1 MKKGLFWICA
11 MAAIPALAQQ
21 STNLE
26 VTHSH
31 VNGNVALEADYTPIK
46 KGTSV
51 VSTSLGKA
59 SNAYSTGF
67 GPKTYLWVD
76 PSINTITFTH
86 RGDVGLFPSETSGHL
101 RYDVS
106 KDGGTTW
113 SVDQGPIWSPTG
125 AIGALNAPARYP
137 QGVIVN
143 PTGNTNA
150 DSAYLAFFAP
160 TLNGTNS
167 SGSWGGQVFG
177 SIQLDGTDLNVT
189 ELTTD
194 PANNIFFQVSDD
206 FTYVPDSQMVVGLN
220 LSDDVTTGTVN
231 YTDTAIITKGKW
243 NASTK
248 SLDQSYSKAYFPFET
263 DTAGT
268 AGNTVI
274 GDSKIAFSPDGSVG
288 YISAVGYLDD
298 ATIAPYGVYSPAIIK
313 TTDGGK
319 TWSSQTGVNLDNLM
333 ITNHGNTLLDTIS
346 DLYPTWTIGA
356 LTTAFEHDLVVD
368 KNGNPHIVCNV
379 IPSANNTLTSTATSG
394 TAFSVFSALNMIV
407 DVYSTDGGNSWEAHL
422 IDTASTFRGPY
433 GPDPTT
439 PDISEDNR
447 PQVARTADGSVLIY
461 AFGDT
466 DYLTFGTTDNLFP
479 DIHMRSLEVDNDKL
493 GPLNNMTNNQSDKGT
508 ANMFNLP
515 HIVFAPD
522 ANGDIHV
529 PVTATQFAN
538 DDRALTASSVQ
549 YIYYDLIYNMN
560 SGIGISE
567 LDIVKGEVSS
577 IYPNPA
583 TSSAWMEYSVK
594 VPGEYSIEVTS
605 ITGVVVKSI
614 DLGNVGSGSFKQQL
628 DIDNLTNGVYIVTLR
643 SGDYASSQRMVIQ
656 K

>member
-11 MAAIPALAQQ
+11 MAALPAFAQQ
-21 STNLE
+21 SSKLE
-26 VTHSH
+26 VTHSQ
-31 VNGNVALEADYTPIK
+31 VKGYAAQEGDYIPIK

-59 SNAYSTGF
+59 SNAYSTAF
-67 GPKTYLWVD
+67 GSKTYLWVD

-86 RGDVGLFPSETSGHL
+86 RNDVGLFPSETSGHL

-113 SVDQGPIWSPTG
+113 NVDQGPIWSPTG
-125 AIGALNAPARYP
+125 AQGALNGPARYP

-143 PTGNTNA
+143 PTGNTQP

-167 SGSWGGQVFG
+167 AGSWGGQVFG
-177 SIQLDGTDLNVT
+177 SIQLDGSNLDVS

-194 PANNIFFQVSDD
+194 PANGIFFQVSDD
-206 FTYVPDSQMVVGLN
+206 FTFVADSQIVVGLN
-220 LSDDVTTGTVN
+220 QGDDVTSGTVMYN
-231 YTDTAIITKGKW
+231 DTLILTKGKW

-248 SLDQSYSKAYFPFET
+248 SLDQSFVKAYFPFET

-268 AGNTVI
+268 AGNTI
-274 GDSKIAFSPDGSVG
+274 FGDCKVAFSPDGSVG
-288 YISAVGYLDD
+288 YISGIGYLDD
-298 ATIAPYGVYSPAIIK
+298 ANVAPYGVYSPAVIK

-319 TWSSQTGVNLDNLM
+319 TWSAQTGVNLDNLV
-333 ITNHGNTLLDTIS
+333 ITNHGNTLLDSLS
-346 DLYPTWTIGA
+346 DLYPAWAIGA

-379 IPSANNTLTSTATSG
+379 VPSANNTLTSTGTSG
-394 TAFSVFSALNMIV
+394 TAFSVYSALNMIV
-407 DVYSTDGGNSWEAHL
+407 DVYSTDGGTSWEAHL
-422 IDTASTFRGPY
+422 IDTASTFRGEY
-433 GPDPTT
+433 GPAAEVA
-439 PDISEDNR
+439 EDNR
-447 PQVARTADGSVLIY
+447 PQVARTPDGSVLIY
-461 AFGDT
+461 AYGDT
-466 DYLTFGTTDNLFP
+466 DFLTFGIADNLFP
-479 DIHMRSLEVDNDKL
+479 DIKMRSLDVDNDQL
-493 GPLNNMTNNQSDKGT
+493 GPLSVMTNNQSDKGT

-515 HIVFAPD
+515 HIVYAPN
-522 ANGDIHV
+522 ANGEIHV
-529 PVTATQFAN
+529 PATATEFTN
-538 DDRALTASSVQ
+538 DDRTLVTSSVQ
-549 YIYYDLIYNMN
+549 YIYYDLMYNMN
-560 SGIGISE
+560 SGIGITE
-567 LDIVKGEVSS
+567 FDVEKGEVSS

-583 TSSAWMEYSVK
+583 SNNAWMEYSVK
-594 VPGEYSIEVTS
+594 VPGEYTIQISS

-614 DLGNVGSGSFKQQL
+614 ELGNVGSGNYKQQL
-628 DIDNLTNGVYIVTLR
+628 MTENLTNGVYVVTLR